1 MFSPPALWLK
11 LLTPGTS
18 SVTPSLLGPLML
30 FGGFGPITQ
39 MTVTEA
45 TGAKIEPGATV
56 TFDLMDVDGP
66 PSARPVSALVSI
78 DPCFDPNQC
87 LPVIG
92 YGAAGRNPPHP
103 LD

>member
-39 MTVTEA
+39 MTVRM
-45 TGAKIEPGATV
+45 PGRCR
-56 TFDLMDVDGP
+56 LYR
-66 PSARPVSALVSI
+66 SA
-78 DPCFDPNQC
+78 
-87 LPVIG
+87 
-92 YGAAGRNPPHP
+92 
-103 LD
+103 